1 MAIRINMFR
10 KVDRKMFKVFITIW
24 FVLSGLSQGL
34 QAQEHG
40 IKLPMI
46 SAHRGASHV
55 APENTLT
62 AFSKAIAEGADFIE
76 IDVRTTL
83 DGVQVIMHD
92 ASLKRTTGLD
102 AKVENTSLV
111 DVKKLSSGRGWGK
124 AYENEKV
131 PTLDD
136 VCSMVDQQNKSS
148 AHPIKLY
155 VDCKVINVN
164 EVIRILKNHTLLDSA
179 IFFGDMNTLTGIKL
193 VYQHARIMPAY
204 PGKDQAKNVVNKIRP
219 YAFDVAYMDL
229 NEETISLCHA
239 NGVKVFSDLLG
250 QNDKPQA
257 YKKAIQ
263 LGIDLI
269 QTDDVSGVR
278 QVYNEF
284 ESVRK

>member
-1 MAIRINMFR
+1 
-10 KVDRKMFKVFITIW
+10 MFKGFITIW
-24 FVLSGLSQGL
+24 FVLSGLSQGF
-34 QAQEHG
+34 QAQEVG

-46 SAHRGASHV
+46 SAHRGASRV
-55 APENTLT
+55 APENTLI

-76 IDVRTTL
+76 IDVRTTS
-83 DGVQVIMHD
+83 DGAQIIMHD

-111 DVKKLSSGRGWGK
+111 DVKKLSSGREWGK

-131 PTLDD
+131 PTLEE
-136 VCSMVDQQNKSS
+136 VCVMVDQQNKSRTY
-148 AHPIKLY
+148 PIKLY
-155 VDCKVINVN
+155 VDCKVINTD
-164 EVIRILKNHTLLDSA
+164 EVIRTLKGHALLESA
-179 IFFGDMNTLTGIKL
+179 VFYGNMNTLTGIKR
-193 VYQHARIMPAY
+193 VYQHARIMPSY
-204 PGKDQAKNVVNKIRP
+204 PGKDHVKNVIDKIRP
-219 YAFDVAYMDL
+219 YAFDVAYTDL
-229 NEETISLCHA
+229 NEETISLCHT
-239 NGVKVFSDLLG
+239 NDVKAFSDLLG